1 METKESKYAEL
12 DEYLKEEVF
21 PDDLVKE
28 LTELREQCITVFM
41 NVLIYQPNIRV
52 DISEDTNGY
61 LYNLK
66 RLIEIFSNI
75 KKNN

>member
-52 DISEDTNGY
+52 HIDENTNSY

-75 KKNN
+75 KNN

>member
-1 METKESKYAEL
+1 MKNLETKYTEL
-12 DEYLKEEVF
+12 DNYLKEETF
-21 PDDLVKE
+21 PDDLVRE

-41 NVLIYQPNIRV
+41 NVLIYNPNIRV

-75 KKNN
+75 KNN

>member
-1 METKESKYAEL
+1 MENLETKYTEL
-12 DEYLKEEVF
+12 DNYLKEEVF

-75 KKNN
+75 KNN

>member
-1 METKESKYAEL
+1 MENLETKYTEL
-12 DEYLKEEVF
+12 DNYLKEEIY
-21 PDDLVKE
+21 PDDLVRY

-41 NVLIYQPNIRV
+41 NVLIYNPNIRV

-75 KKNN
+75 KNN

>member
-1 METKESKYAEL
+1 MENLETKYTEL
-12 DEYLKEEVF
+12 DNYLKEEVF

-52 DISEDTNGY
+52 HIDENTNSY

-75 KKNN
+75 KNN

>member
-75 KKNN
+75 KNN